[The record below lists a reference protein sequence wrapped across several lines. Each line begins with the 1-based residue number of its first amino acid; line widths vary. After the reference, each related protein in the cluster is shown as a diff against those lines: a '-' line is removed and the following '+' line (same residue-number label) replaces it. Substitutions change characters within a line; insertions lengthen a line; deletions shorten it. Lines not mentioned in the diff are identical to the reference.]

1 MKHIFYFIFILL
13 LFIPTAFAGE
23 NDPWEFGNTTHTT
36 CYIGGGQGL
45 VDCIGYVNASYFYGD
60 GSHLTGVVINQYNLT
75 KADIIN
81 FGFFN
86 DINNFTGTLTNNN
99 FCTYDSTNNIIN
111 CSTTNVDT
119 YNTTAQMR
127 AAVVTGIS
135 GENIT
140 TGTVADA
147 RIASTIARDSELPG
161 VNTTAE
167 IQVSIW
173 DTITDAKWCKYT
185 SATDRIDCN
194 VEPVVDTNTYN
205 TSVQMRLAAPTYN
218 LTDANIGAMGYTKD
232 TDTNTYNTTAQM
244 QISIWDTITNAKWCK
259 YTSATDRIDCNV
271 EPVVDTNTFNTSAEM
286 RTAAPTY
293 NLTDANIGTMGYTK
307 DTDTN
312 TYNTTAEMRT
322 AAPTYNL
329 TDANIGDMGYT
340 KDINTYNTS
349 QEMQDA
355 VTQYNLSKSNI
366 VDMGFYFDITNF
378 TGTLTNTKWCV
389 YDSGNNEINC
399 NVEPITDTNTFN
411 TSAEMRTAAPT
422 YNLTEADIT
431 TFGFTKDTN
440 TFNTSA
446 EMRTAA
452 PTYNLT
458 EANVDTYVDNNGYL
472 TSVTQYNL
480 TEADIVGMG
489 FYESLTNFTGTL
501 TDGLICV
508 YDDTNKVINCTESG
522 VVDTYNTTAEMRAAA
537 PTYNLTEADITTFGF
552 TKDTDTN
559 TFNTTAQMQ
568 ISVWDTITDAKWCV
582 YDSASDRINCNI
594 EPVSDTNT
602 FNTSAEMRA
611 AAPTYNLTDT
621 NIGDM
626 GYTKDTDT
634 NTYNTSAEM
643 RLAAPTYNLT
653 QPNIAT
659 MGFFNNIANVTGT
672 LTDTKYCIYDSGS
685 TSIVCDSEGGTDGY
699 NTSAEMR
706 TAAPTYNLTEAN
718 IVTMGFTKD
727 TDTNTYNTTAE
738 MRTAAPTYNLTEAD
752 ITTFGFTKDTDTNTY
767 NTTAQMQISIWDTI
781 TNAKW
786 CKYTSATDRIDCDV
800 EPVVD
805 TTYSD
810 GNGISESNE
819 VFSVAGNTA
828 LTQDADGLSVT
839 AGGIGDTQIAD
850 AYINQA
856 LTTTSDVT
864 FNKIIVTTNITTL
877 KCMVFNNGAI
887 IGEPGCV

>member
-111 CSTTNVDT
+111 CSTIDVDT

-194 VEPVVDTNTYN
+194 VEPVTDTNTYN
-205 TSVQMRLAAPTYN
+205 TSAEMRTAAPTYN

-232 TDTNTYNTTAQM
+232 TDTY
-244 QISIWDTITNAKWCK
+244 
-259 YTSATDRIDCNV
+259 
-271 EPVVDTNTFNTSAEM
+271 NTSAEM

-312 TYNTTAEMRT
+312 TYNTTA
-322 AAPTYNL
+322 
-329 TDANIGDMGYT
+329 
-340 KDINTYNTS
+340 
-349 QEMQDA
+349 
-355 VTQYNLSKSNI
+355 
-366 VDMGFYFDITNF
+366 
-378 TGTLTNTKWCV
+378 
-389 YDSGNNEINC
+389 
-399 NVEPITDTNTFN
+399 
-411 TSAEMRTAAPT
+411 
-422 YNLTEADIT
+422 
-431 TFGFTKDTN
+431 
-440 TFNTSA
+440 
-446 EMRTAA
+446 
-452 PTYNLT
+452 
-458 EANVDTYVDNNGYL
+458 
-472 TSVTQYNL
+472 
-480 TEADIVGMG
+480 
-489 FYESLTNFTGTL
+489 
-501 TDGLICV
+501 
-508 YDDTNKVINCTESG
+508 
-522 VVDTYNTTAEMRAAA
+522 
-537 PTYNLTEADITTFGF
+537 
-552 TKDTDTN
+552 
-559 TFNTTAQMQ
+559 QMQ
-568 ISVWDTITDAKWCV
+568 VSVWDTITDAKWCK
-582 YDSASDRINCNI
+582 YTSATDRIDCNV
-594 EPVSDTNT
+594 EPVTDTNT
-602 FNTSAEMRA
+602 YNTSVQMRLAAPTYNLTEPDIVDMGFFMNIANFTGTLTGTRLCTYDSGSTSIICDTTSSSDGYNTTAEMQISIWDTITNTKWCKYTSATDRIDCNVEPVTDTNTYNTSAEMRA
-611 AAPTYNLTDT
+611 AAPTYNLSTENVEDIVGGMLDGT
-621 NIGDM
+621 ETHISV
-626 GYTKDTDT
+626 
-634 NTYNTSAEM
+634 TYDD
-643 RLAAPTYNLT
+643 
-653 QPNIAT
+653 
-659 MGFFNNIANVTGT
+659 V
-672 LTDTKYCIYDSGS
+672 
-685 TSIVCDSEGGTDGY
+685 GG
-699 NTSAEMR
+699 
-706 TAAPTYNLTEAN
+706 AN
-718 IVTMGFTKD
+718 IDFVVSDDWWDADGDISADEISESKIGFSTACAAGAYYRLSGND
-727 TDTNTYNTTAE
+727 LECTVPAGGSADGFNTTAE
-738 MRTAAPTYNLTEAD
+738 
-752 ITTFGFTKDTDTNTY
+752 
-767 NTTAQMQISIWDTI
+767 MQISIWDTI
-781 TNAKW
+781 TDAKW